1 MCICKLPSL
10 AQFTS
15 TVSMETKFAPPPR
28 MGVNCRGKCRR
39 SPPPPPLTNYIQFC
53 RCIEPFCYIFH
64 LLGGGV
70 SYMWGPF
77 SYFSSYE
84 GHFSLCGG
92 RFCPYGWP
100 CLGSPLSLQKYSL
113 VPMTPPLTQI
123 VKSGE

>member
-15 TVSMETKFAPPPR
+15 TVIMETWFAPHPPR

-39 SPPPPPLTNYIQFC
+39 SPPPPLKNYIQFC
-53 RCIEPFCYIFH
+53 RCIESLFATFFTCWG
-64 LLGGGV
+64 GGGV
-70 SYMWGPF
+70 FSMWGPF

-123 VKSGE
+123 VK

>member
-1 MCICKLPSL
+1 MAIFSAIYFQCYYGNIVCPPPH
-10 AQFTS
+10 AWAS
-15 TVSMETKFAPPPR
+15 TVEASVGAR
-28 MGVNCRGKCRR
+28 
-39 SPPPPPLTNYIQFC
+39 PPPLKNYIQFC
-53 RCIEPFCYIFH
+53 RCIESLFATFFTCWG
-64 LLGGGV
+64 GGGV
-70 SYMWGPF
+70 FSMWGPF

-123 VKSGE
+123 VK